1 LKRLID
7 WAVEHP
13 VSVGVLFFALIST
26 SIYSIGRLKFELFPR
41 ISLPTFTVITAYPGA
56 SVYEVETNVTKP
68 LEKVLKNLSG
78 VREIYSRSIDEYS
91 QITVHFNP
99 NTNLSKAFVDM
110 TDKIRSVKL
119 PEGTLPPSII
129 PFDPSVFPVMTVT
142 FSEDELVKSLWVDR
156 VSTLQGV
163 ALVPLLK
170 TYENVISIRVY
181 PEKLAFFGIRSHP
194 NFWSPL

>member
-78 VREIYSRSIDEYS
+78 VREIYSGAL
-91 QITVHFNP
+91 T
-99 NTNLSKAFVDM
+99 
-110 TDKIRSVKL
+110 
-119 PEGTLPPSII
+119 
-129 PFDPSVFPVMTVT
+129 
-142 FSEDELVKSLWVDR
+142 
-156 VSTLQGV
+156 STR
-163 ALVPLLK
+163 K
-170 TYENVISIRVY
+170 
-181 PEKLAFFGIRSHP
+181 
-194 NFWSPL
+194 